1 MKCERCRALLDEYI
15 DGELDRTT
23 AAAIATHTSI
33 CVSCRA
39 EYQSLLQEQEIYAGY
54 QREIEIS
61 PALWTSVKAGIEREK
76 AAGSRRSWSRL
87 RGWFGGGLHTPLMSP
102 AWVAALVI
110 AAVGITVLVMVYING
125 RTADDREVARQGT
138 DTKQAGPR
146 EDRKPESAPPAPQPN
161 TTGSENGPGKSEN
174 IARATEPKPA
184 RQQLRISPA
193 QPTAAQLVR
202 QAEEKYLAAI
212 ALLSRDVDKNR
223 SQIDPATTARF
234 EEALTSINRT
244 IADTRRAVREHPGD
258 PVAAQYMLMAYAEKV
273 DVLKEMAGAQ

>member
-23 AAAIATHTSI
+23 AAAMATHTSI
-33 CVSCRA
+33 CLSCRA

-54 QREIEIS
+54 QRGIEIS

-76 AAGSRRSWSRL
+76 APGSRRSWSRL

-102 AWVAALVI
+102 AWVAALVL

-125 RTADDREVARQGT
+125 RTAANREVARQGT
-138 DTKQAGPR
+138 DTKQPGPR
-146 EDRKPESAPPAPQPN
+146 EDGKTESAPPAPQPN
-161 TTGSENGPGKSEN
+161 TTGSESGPRKSEN
-174 IARATEPKPA
+174 IARATEPKLA
-184 RQQLRISPA
+184 RQQLRISPT
-193 QPTAAQLVR
+193 QPTAAQLVQ